1 MPPLD
6 DASVRPAS
14 SRINNMPSPPMRSDS
29 PLMKPLFTQHR
40 GITKSPRLE
49 RTGQNWS
56 RVSPLSTVSSGV
68 TPTLAAGLSVSG
80 APEAAF
86 GWDSRADAPRA
97 SSAEAAGTMADA
109 GRGDPQTVGGLRRK
123 TAPGALSPALNRRT
137 AMGKAPLPDV
147 QRPPSVVA
155 ICTSNPAPTAPRIIR
170 ARLSIQVQGSDCET
184 TDTEEPHAAP
194 TGTVCVDEEEP
205 LELQSDDDDPVK
217 RRQRAIARLKD
228 GRGSSAAG

>member
-1 MPPLD
+1 
-6 DASVRPAS
+6 
-14 SRINNMPSPPMRSDS
+14 
-29 PLMKPLFTQHR
+29 
-40 GITKSPRLE
+40 
-49 RTGQNWS
+49 
-56 RVSPLSTVSSGV
+56 
-68 TPTLAAGLSVSG
+68 
-80 APEAAF
+80 
-86 GWDSRADAPRA
+86 
-97 SSAEAAGTMADA
+97 
-109 GRGDPQTVGGLRRK
+109 
-123 TAPGALSPALNRRT
+123 
-137 AMGKAPLPDV
+137 MGKAPLPDV

-155 ICTSNPAPTAPRIIR
+155 ICTSNPAPIAPRIIR

>member
-1 MPPLD
+1 
-6 DASVRPAS
+6 
-14 SRINNMPSPPMRSDS
+14 MRSDS
-29 PLMKPLFTQHR
+29 PLMKPLFTQHG

-86 GWDSRADAPRA
+86 GWDSRAVAPRA

-228 GRGSSAAG
+228 GRGSRAAG